1 MTNLMSSLLMTPFV
15 ELPTVNTCCPF
26 RMQMFIFT
34 LLLLHFPFL
43 PNFVTQNFLATG
55 GMQVQLY
62 FYIPSVPVWHVIG
75 QTLPYFTL
83 FCLSIFLHLVVN
95 RNTIR
100 RNWYLHRCVQAV
112 EQYFICRIQ
121 HVILQGR
128 HIKLISHWRSFQCVV
143 TLRNKKWNMCILFK
157 FRD

>member
-55 GMQVQLY
+55 WNAGRAIFLH
-62 FYIPSVPVWHVIG
+62 PLCTCLACNW
-75 QTLPYFTL
+75 TDFTL
-83 FCLSIFLHLVVN
+83 FYLILSKYFS
-95 RNTIR
+95 TFS
-100 RNWYLHRCVQAV
+100 C
-112 EQYFICRIQ
+112 EQKHYTQ
-121 HVILQGR
+121 
-128 HIKLISHWRSFQCVV
+128 KLISPPLCTSSRTVFYLSNSACHFARKTHQTYFPLTV
-143 TLRNKKWNMCILFK
+143 LPMCSHFK
-157 FRD
+157 E